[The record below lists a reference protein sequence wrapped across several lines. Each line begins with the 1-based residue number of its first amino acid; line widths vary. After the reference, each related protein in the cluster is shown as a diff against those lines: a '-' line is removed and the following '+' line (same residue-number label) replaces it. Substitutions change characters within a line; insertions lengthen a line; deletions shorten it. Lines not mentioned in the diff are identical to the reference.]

1 MIAQFTQHIPG
12 IKYDKLKDKLIFDTE
27 SEEFFDDLETFYSDY
42 ELITNGE
49 DLFLLDKY
57 KIEPPCS
64 CVFNDFFK
72 RIEKTKP
79 EFIKGHV
86 TGPFTFGVAICDIEN
101 KCAFFDDTL
110 RDLVTKA
117 LILKVLWEI
126 NQLKKYSP
134 NSKIIIFVDEPAV
147 CQYGTSAFVTVQ
159 KSQIIETFTQVIEA
173 IKNTGAIAAIHC
185 CGKADWEMMINVGF
199 DMLNLDAYLYAQNLS
214 LYPKKVEKF
223 LSKGGYIAWGV
234 IPTLDKEALTNM
246 TLEKAVEIFENA
258 VKVLTDKG
266 IDKKLVV
273 RQSVVTPSCGA
284 GGLDIELAQ
293 KAMELTVELSKKLN
307 LMFK

>member
-1 MIAQFTQHIPG
+1 
-12 IKYDKLKDKLIFDTE
+12 
-27 SEEFFDDLETFYSDY
+27 
-42 ELITNGE
+42 
-49 DLFLLDKY
+49 
-57 KIEPPCS
+57 
-64 CVFNDFFK
+64 
-72 RIEKTKP
+72 
-79 EFIKGHV
+79 
-86 TGPFTFGVAICDIEN
+86 
-101 KCAFFDDTL
+101 
-110 RDLVTKA
+110 
-117 LILKVLWEI
+117 
-126 NQLKKYSP
+126 
-134 NSKIIIFVDEPAV
+134 
-147 CQYGTSAFVTVQ
+147 
-159 KSQIIETFTQVIEA
+159 
-173 IKNTGAIAAIHC
+173 
-185 CGKADWEMMINVGF
+185 MMIDVGF

-223 LSKGGYIAWGV
+223 LSNGGYIAWGV

-293 KAMELTVELSKKLN
+293 KAMELTVELSEKLN